1 MSEQL
6 LKVLG
11 GMLLAYVILCAFMYF
26 KQDHFVFFPQSISDE
41 RVQQLKTES
50 GLEEITISTKDGKS
64 LHGWLLLGSETDDIE
79 KNIVIYFG
87 GNAEEVSHLV
97 EYFSGF
103 SDWSFALVNYRGYG
117 KSEGKPGEKNFF
129 RDAVQIYDEI
139 KERIDENDVN
149 IVTMGR
155 SIGAGVALHVA
166 QNREVNGM
174 ILVSPYDR
182 LVDVAKDAYPFL
194 PVELLARHR
203 FNVIEKAPDIEVP
216 AYALV
221 AMEDRTIR
229 PIRSKKLLEA
239 LAGEVFL
246 TEIDGEDHNSVAHT
260 SEYDEFL
267 KNSLQEL
274 SME

>member
-6 LKVLG
+6 LKVVG
-11 GMLLAYVILCAFMYF
+11 GLLLVYVIISAFMYF
-26 KQDHFVFFPQSISDE
+26 KQDQFVFFPQKISDA
-41 RVQQLKTES
+41 RVQQLRNES
-50 GLEEITISTKDGKS
+50 GLEEITISTEDGKL
-64 LHGWLLLGSETDDIE
+64 LHGWLLHGSETDDIE

-87 GNAEEVSHLV
+87 GNAEEVSHLID
-97 EYFSGF
+97 YFSRF
-103 SDWSFALVNYRGYG
+103 SDWSFALFNYRGYG
-117 KSEGKPGEKNFF
+117 KSEGQPGEKYFF
-129 RDAVQIYDEI
+129 QDAVRIYDEI
-139 KERIDENDVN
+139 KERIDEDDLN

-194 PVELLARHR
+194 PVEILARQR
-203 FNVIEKAPDIEVP
+203 FNAIKKAPDIEVP

-229 PIRSKKLLEA
+229 PIRSRKLLEA